1 MTTKSVLQRMLTGIL
16 HTAKK
21 KRKIISSQENGKEL
35 TLWEEGIDKWGLG
48 KK

>member
-21 KRKIISSQENGKEL
+21 GKIISSQENEKKL

-48 KK
+48 NK

>member
-16 HTAKK
+16 HIAK